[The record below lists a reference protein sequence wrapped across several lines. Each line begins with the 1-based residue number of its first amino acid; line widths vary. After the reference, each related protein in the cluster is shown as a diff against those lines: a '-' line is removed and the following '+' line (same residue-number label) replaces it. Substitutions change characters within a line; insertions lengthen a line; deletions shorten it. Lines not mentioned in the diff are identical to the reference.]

1 MGSGILGPWC
11 TDPRAWSD
19 GLARGPKRG
28 INNRARRDGSGGLA
42 RGPVAWSTSARWPGA
57 MAWRDGLVRIGSDIL
72 AHGHRTRDRPHK
84 FHGSSAR
91 RRAPKLTGRHGRTS
105 TRRTRRTS
113 TRRTRRTR
121 QKKSPLK
128 GGERF
133 YFRRRNQASGIL
145 RQPPEQRRSR
155 LKPSFKA
162 ARAHSELNSARRS
175 VEPTSEGA

>member
-1 MGSGILGPWC
+1 MPG
-11 TDPRAWSD
+11 AW
-19 GLARGPKRG
+19 
-28 INNRARRDGSGGLA
+28 SGGLVNIGA
-42 RGPVAWSTSARWPGA
+42 MAWSTSARWPGQHRRDGLAHIGSDGMVRWPGA
-57 MAWRDGLVRIGSDIL
+57 MAWRDGLAHIGSD
-72 AHGHRTRDRPHK
+72 GMDTGPVTRDQEPGTPDHK
-84 FHGSSAR
+84 FHGSCAR
-91 RRAPKLTGRHGRTS
+91 RPAPELTGRHGRTS